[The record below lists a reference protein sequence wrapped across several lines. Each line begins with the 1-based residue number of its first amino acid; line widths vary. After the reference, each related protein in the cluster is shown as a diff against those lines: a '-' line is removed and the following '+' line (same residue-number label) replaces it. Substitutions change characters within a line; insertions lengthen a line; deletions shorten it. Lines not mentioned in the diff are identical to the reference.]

1 MAFVFSATGSL
12 SLGPPSCGR
21 GRVLLTLIEGGR
33 ASESGAELLERLG
46 PKIPEEIFRDVKKFR
61 GAPVLR
67 LDKAA
72 GDQLLDMGVG
82 PLPAE
87 LHHLRLGHRSPG
99 DNDRQRPEG
108 LFRKILVWSKS
119 PHTFS
124 NFSFHAEH
132 IASAFLGQFDSAVRL
147 FQLFGK
153 LAQNPEDYMLIE
165 TKLLGKLREGEG
177 AVSQK

>member
-1 MAFVFSATGSL
+1 MCWTGSARIGL
-12 SLGPPSCGR
+12 LPGPSGVVMISWPIT
-21 GRVLLTLIEGGR
+21 RVFEGGAKLIQR
-33 ASESGAELLERLG
+33 FCAEILEKFLRN
-46 PKIPEEIFRDVKKFR
+46 VKKLRGSPVFR
-61 GAPVLR
+61 LNKPPR
-67 LDKAA
+67 N
-72 GDQLLDMGVG
+72 QLFDVGIG

-147 FQLFGK
+147 LQFLGK